1 MIPVCSLPAPDY
13 KGRGGWT
20 CRARPP
26 RSRGC
31 IQPLPTALPTQ
42 AALCGPPER
51 ALPLHFAAAGNHVG
65 ALETL
70 FRYAVAAQPGGFR
83 VAQQVLLRADGS
95 GMPALHT
102 AVLHGAVDGARRLL
116 QLVFPFDTRGP
127 AGRTA
132 LHLAALRGSTVM
144 VSMLLRHSTPAQV
157 GLGVLGGKGT
167 GVTAHHTLRAWA
179 RGLGVQDLV
188 RVRVSL
194 CPRLGCCMALKLFN
208 PLLRSFPHRG
218 SSYQS
223 CLHLP

>member
-1 MIPVCSLPAPDY
+1 RDQSGFSPCHHAVMAGSAEALQALLDHAARHTRPGPSCSSPLHLAAERNEALLRIILDHSSLVNVPDADGLTPLHHAALLG
-13 KGRGGWT
+13 KSDN
-20 CRARPP
+20 CRLLLKA
-26 RSRGC
+26 GC
-31 IQPLPTALPTQ
+31 NQ

-70 FRYAVAAQPGGFR
+70 FRYA
-83 VAQQVLLRADGS
+83 QVLLRADGS

-144 VSMLLRHSTPAQV
+144 VSMLL
-157 GLGVLGGKGT
+157 
-167 GVTAHHTLRAWA
+167 
-179 RGLGVQDLV
+179 
-188 RVRVSL
+188 
-194 CPRLGCCMALKLFN
+194 
-208 PLLRSFPHRG
+208 
-218 SSYQS
+218 
-223 CLHLP
+223 